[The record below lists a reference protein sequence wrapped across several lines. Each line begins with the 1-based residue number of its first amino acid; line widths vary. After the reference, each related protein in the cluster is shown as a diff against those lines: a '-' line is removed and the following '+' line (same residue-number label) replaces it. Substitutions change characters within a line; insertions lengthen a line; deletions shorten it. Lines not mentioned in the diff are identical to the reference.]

1 MDIKR
6 LIRVGTVSNVNA
18 AEGTV
23 RVAFAAQDDMVTY
36 ELPVITRGS
45 KNNKDYWLPDVDEQV
60 LCLFLPN
67 VSGRG
72 VCEGFVLGTFYSS
85 VDAPVEN
92 SGDVHAVKYGDGTI
106 IKHDRSTGKLT
117 INATGD
123 IDIIAGGKI
132 TINGQTIYL
141 N

>member
-6 LIRVGTVSNVNA
+6 LIRVGTVSSVNA
-18 AEGTV
+18 AAGTV

-67 VSGRG
+67 TSGRG
-72 VCEGFVLGTFYSS
+72 VCDGFVIGTFYSS

-123 IDIIAGGKI
+123 IDIIAGGNV
-132 TINGQTIYL
+132 TINGQTINL

>member
-6 LIRVGTVSNVNA
+6 LIRVGTVSSVNA
-18 AEGTV
+18 AAGTV

-67 VSGRG
+67 TSGRG
-72 VCEGFVLGTFYSS
+72 VCDGFVLGTFYSS

-117 INATGD
+117 ISATGD
-123 IDIIAGGKI
+123 IDIIAGGKV

>member
-6 LIRVGTVSNVNA
+6 LIRVGTVSSVNA
-18 AEGTV
+18 AAGTV

-60 LCLFLPN
+60 LCLFLSN
-67 VSGRG
+67 TSGRG
-72 VCEGFVLGTFYSS
+72 VCDGFVLGTFYSS

-92 SGDVHAVKYGDGTI
+92 SGDVHAVKYSDGTI

-132 TINGQTIYL
+132 TINGTTINL

>member
-1 MDIKR
+1 MDIKK
-6 LIRVGTVSNVNA
+6 LIRVGTVSSVNA
-18 AEGTV
+18 AAGSV

-67 VSGRG
+67 TSGRG
-72 VCEGFVLGTFYSS
+72 VCDGFVLGTFYSS

-92 SGDVHAVKYGDGTI
+92 SGDVHAIKYGDGTI

>member
-6 LIRVGTVSNVNA
+6 LIRVGTVSSVNA
-18 AEGTV
+18 AAGTV
-23 RVAFAAQDDMVTY
+23 RVAFAAQDEMVTY

-45 KNNKDYWLPDVDEQV
+45 KSNKDYWLPDVDEQV
-60 LCLFLPN
+60 LCIFLPN

-85 VDAPVEN
+85 VDAPAESSV
-92 SGDVHAVKYGDGTI
+92 DVHAFKFGDGSV
-106 IKHDRSTGKLT
+106 IKHDRNSGKLT
-117 INATGD
+117 INVKGD
-123 IDIIAGGKI
+123 INIIAGGKVTVNGT
-132 TINGQTIYL
+132 TIKL

>member
-6 LIRVGTVSNVNA
+6 LIRVGTVSSVNA
-18 AEGTV
+18 AAGTV

-67 VSGRG
+67 TSGRG
-72 VCEGFVLGTFYSS
+72 VCDGFVLGTFYSS

-117 INATGD
+117 IKATGD
-123 IDIIAGGKI
+123 IDIIAGGKV

>member
-6 LIRVGTVSNVNA
+6 LIRVGTVSSVNA
-18 AEGTV
+18 AAGTV

-67 VSGRG
+67 TSGRG
-72 VCEGFVLGTFYSS
+72 VCDGFVLGTFYSS

-123 IDIIAGGKI
+123 IDIIAGGNV
-132 TINGQTIYL
+132 TINGTTINL

>member
-1 MDIKR
+1 MDIKK
-6 LIRVGTVSNVNA
+6 LIRVGTVSSVNPA
-18 AEGTV
+18 AGTV

-85 VDAPVEN
+85 VDAPQESSV
-92 SGDVHAVKYGDGTI
+92 DVHAVKYGDGTI

-132 TINGQTIYL
+132 TINGQIIYL

>member
-6 LIRVGTVSNVNA
+6 LIRVGTVSSVNA
-18 AEGTV
+18 AAGSV

-67 VSGRG
+67 TSGRG
-72 VCEGFVLGTFYSS
+72 VCDGFVLGTFYSS

>member
-1 MDIKR
+1 MDIKK
-6 LIRVGTVSNVNA
+6 LIRVGTVSSVNA
-18 AEGTV
+18 AAGTV

-67 VSGRG
+67 TSGRG
-72 VCEGFVLGTFYSS
+72 VCDGFVLGTFYSS

>member
-1 MDIKR
+1 MDIKK
-6 LIRVGTVSNVNA
+6 LIRVGTVSSINA
-18 AEGTV
+18 AAGTV

-67 VSGRG
+67 TSGRG
-72 VCEGFVLGTFYSS
+72 VCDGFVLGTFYSS

>member
-6 LIRVGTVSNVNA
+6 LIRVGTVSSVNA
-18 AEGTV
+18 AAGTV

-132 TINGQTIYL
+132 SINGQTIYL

>member
-1 MDIKR
+1 MDIKK
-6 LIRVGTVSNVNA
+6 LIRVGTVSSVNA
-18 AEGTV
+18 AAGSV

-67 VSGRG
+67 TSGRG
-72 VCEGFVLGTFYSS
+72 VCDGFVLGTFYSS
-85 VDAPVEN
+85 VDAPVESN
-92 SGDVHAVKYGDGTI
+92 GDVHAVKYGDGTI

-123 IDIIAGGKI
+123 IDIIAGGNV
-132 TINGQTIYL
+132 TINGQTINL

>member
-1 MDIKR
+1 MDIKK
-6 LIRVGTVSNVNA
+6 LIRVGTVSSINA
-18 AEGTV
+18 AAGTV

-67 VSGRG
+67 TSGRG
-72 VCEGFVLGTFYSS
+72 VCDGFVLGTFYSS

-123 IDIIAGGKI
+123 IDIIAGGKV

>member
-6 LIRVGTVSNVNA
+6 LIRVGTVSSIDA
-18 AEGTV
+18 AAGTV
-23 RVAFAAQDDMVTY
+23 RVAFAVQDDMVTY

-72 VCEGFVLGTFYSS
+72 VCEGFVLGTFFSSIDAPEESS
-85 VDAPVEN
+85 VD
-92 SGDVHAVKYGDGTI
+92 VHAFKFGDGSV

-117 INATGD
+117 INVKGD
-123 IDIIAGGKI
+123 IDIIADGKV
-132 TINGQTIYL
+132 TVNGQTIYL

>member
-1 MDIKR
+1 MDIKK
-6 LIRVGTVSNVNA
+6 LIRVGTVSSVNA
-18 AEGTV
+18 AAGSV

-67 VSGRG
+67 TSGRG
-72 VCEGFVLGTFYSS
+72 VCDGFVLGTFYSS

>member
-6 LIRVGTVSNVNA
+6 LIRVGTVSSVNA
-18 AEGTV
+18 AAGTV

-67 VSGRG
+67 TSGRG
-72 VCEGFVLGTFYSS
+72 VCDGFVLGTFYSS

-117 INATGD
+117 ISATGD

>member
-6 LIRVGTVSNVNA
+6 LIRVGTVSSVNA
-18 AEGTV
+18 AAGTV

-67 VSGRG
+67 TSGRG
-72 VCEGFVLGTFYSS
+72 VCDGFVLGTFYSS

-123 IDIIAGGKI
+123 IDIIAGGKV
-132 TINGQTIYL
+132 TINGQTIYF

>member
-6 LIRVGTVSNVNA
+6 LIRVGTVSSVNA
-18 AEGTV
+18 AAGTV

-67 VSGRG
+67 TSGRG
-72 VCEGFVLGTFYSS
+72 VRDGFVLGTFYSS
-85 VDAPVEN
+85 IDAPVEN

-123 IDIIAGGKI
+123 IDIIAGGNV
-132 TINGQTIYL
+132 TINGQTINL

>member
-6 LIRVGTVSNVNA
+6 LIRVGTVSSVNA
-18 AEGTV
+18 AVGTV

-67 VSGRG
+67 TSGRG
-72 VCEGFVLGTFYSS
+72 VCDGFVLGTFYSS
-85 VDAPVEN
+85 IDAPVEN

>member
-6 LIRVGTVSNVNA
+6 LIRVGTVSSVNA
-18 AEGTV
+18 AAGTV

-67 VSGRG
+67 TSGRG
-72 VCEGFVLGTFYSS
+72 VRDGFVLGTFYSS

-92 SGDVHAVKYGDGTI
+92 SGDVYAVKYGDGTI

-132 TINGQTIYL
+132 TINGTTINL

>member
-6 LIRVGTVSNVNA
+6 LIRVGTVSSINA
-18 AEGTV
+18 AAGTV

-36 ELPVITRGS
+36 ELLVITRGS

-67 VSGRG
+67 TSGRG
-72 VCEGFVLGTFYSS
+72 VCDGFVLGTFYSS

-92 SGDVHAVKYGDGTI
+92 SGDVHAVKYSDGTI

>member
-6 LIRVGTVSNVNA
+6 LIRVGTVSSVNA

-67 VSGRG
+67 TSGRG
-72 VCEGFVLGTFYSS
+72 VCDGFVLGTFYSS

-132 TINGQTIYL
+132 SINGQTIYL

>member
-6 LIRVGTVSNVNA
+6 LIRVGTVSSVNA
-18 AEGTV
+18 AAGTV

-67 VSGRG
+67 TSGRG
-72 VCEGFVLGTFYSS
+72 VCDGFVLGTFYSS

-132 TINGQTIYL
+132 TINGQTINL

>member
-6 LIRVGTVSNVNA
+6 LIRVGTVSSVNEA
-18 AEGTV
+18 AGTV

-60 LCLFLPN
+60 LCIFLPN

-85 VDAPVEN
+85 VDAPVEG
-92 SGDVHAVKYGDGTI
+92 SVDVHAVKYGDGTI

>member
-6 LIRVGTVSNVNA
+6 LIRVGTVSSVNA
-18 AEGTV
+18 AAGTV

-67 VSGRG
+67 TSGRG
-72 VCEGFVLGTFYSS
+72 VCDGFVLGTFYSS

-123 IDIIAGGKI
+123 IDIIAGGNV
-132 TINGQTIYL
+132 TINGQTINL

>member
-1 MDIKR
+1 MDIKK
-6 LIRVGTVSNVNA
+6 LIRVGTVSSVNA
-18 AEGTV
+18 AAGSV

-67 VSGRG
+67 TSGRG
-72 VCEGFVLGTFYSS
+72 VCDGFVLGTFYSS

-123 IDIIAGGKI
+123 IDIIAGGNV
-132 TINGQTIYL
+132 TINGTTIKL

>member
-6 LIRVGTVSNVNA
+6 LIRVGTVSSVNA
-18 AEGTV
+18 AAGTV

-67 VSGRG
+67 TSGRG
-72 VCEGFVLGTFYSS
+72 VCDGFVLGTFYSN

-123 IDIIAGGKI
+123 IDIIAGGKV

>member
-1 MDIKR
+1 MDIKS
-6 LIRVGTVSNVNA
+6 LIRIGTVSSVNA
-18 AEGTV
+18 INGSV
-23 RVAFAAQDDMVTY
+23 RVAFSTQDDMVTY

-45 KNNKDYWLPDVDEQV
+45 KENKDYWLPDVDEQV

-72 VCEGFVLGTFYSS
+72 VCEGFVLGTFFST
-85 VDAPVEN
+85 VDAPVE
-92 SGDVHAVKYGDGTI
+92 SSSDIHAFKYGDGSV
-106 IKHDRSTGKLT
+106 IKHDRKTGKLT

-132 TINGQTIYL
+132 TINGTTINL

>member
-6 LIRVGTVSNVNA
+6 LIRVGTVSSVNA
-18 AEGTV
+18 AAGTV

-67 VSGRG
+67 ISGRG

-106 IKHDRSTGKLT
+106 IKHDRRTGKLT

>member
-6 LIRVGTVSNVNA
+6 LIRVGTVSSVNA
-18 AEGTV
+18 AAGTV

-67 VSGRG
+67 TSGRG
-72 VCEGFVLGTFYSS
+72 VCDGFVLGTFYSS

-106 IKHDRSTGKLT
+106 IKHDRNTGKLT

>member
-6 LIRVGTVSNVNA
+6 LIRVGTVSSVNA
-18 AEGTV
+18 AAGTV

-67 VSGRG
+67 TSGRG
-72 VCEGFVLGTFYSS
+72 VRDGFVLGTFYSS

-123 IDIIAGGKI
+123 IDIIAGGKV

>member
-6 LIRVGTVSNVNA
+6 LIRVGTVSSVNA
-18 AEGTV
+18 AAGTV

-67 VSGRG
+67 TSGRG
-72 VCEGFVLGTFYSS
+72 VCDGFVLGTFYSS

-132 TINGQTIYL
+132 TINGTTINL

>member
-6 LIRVGTVSNVNA
+6 LIRVGTVSSVNA
-18 AEGTV
+18 AAGTV

-67 VSGRG
+67 TSGRG
-72 VCEGFVLGTFYSS
+72 VRDGFVLGTFYSS

-123 IDIIAGGKI
+123 IDITAGGNV
-132 TINGQTIYL
+132 TINGQTINL

>member
-1 MDIKR
+1 MDIKK
-6 LIRVGTVSNVNA
+6 LIRVGTVSSVNA
-18 AEGTV
+18 AAGSV

-132 TINGQTIYL
+132 SINGQTVYL